1 VLQVDFP
8 DVTRFFLDIYV
19 FGVINLLEVLDILL
33 VGIIGLVVGIL
44 LFGVIGPIV
53 GIIGL
58 VPGILLFGVI
68 GPILGPI
75 VRSLFREDTKILLFE
90 IDETFRAILT
100 LGGGRNSRKRYQRG
114 QE

>member
-19 FGVINLLEVLDILL
+19 FGVIDLLEVLDILL

-44 LFGVIGPIV
+44 LFGVIGPI
-53 GIIGL
+53 
-58 VPGILLFGVI
+58 
-68 GPILGPI
+68 LGPI
-75 VRSLFREDTKILLFE
+75 VRSLFGKDTEILLFKVN
-90 IDETFRAILT
+90 ETFRAILT